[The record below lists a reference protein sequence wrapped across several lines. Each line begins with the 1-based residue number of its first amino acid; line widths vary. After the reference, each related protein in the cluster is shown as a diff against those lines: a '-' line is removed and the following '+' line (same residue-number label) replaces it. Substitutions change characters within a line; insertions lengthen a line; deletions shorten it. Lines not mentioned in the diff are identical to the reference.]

1 MTDDSNIREWARIR
15 QQVRVND
22 LKRHVYEVHL
32 QTVNRLGRKEIWKD
46 PCPISGNKW
55 PCARHEL
62 CTWCTNEQARYKAAS
77 LYKRHEMITELKP
90 WLSVGGELT
99 KTLPG
104 SWHSIRKAPLW
115 DQYKYFTKRS
125 RNKRWMKFLREHVGA
140 AGGIEFLEITQNSST
155 GAWNLHSHDLLYV
168 EEEKQLN
175 IPVTKSVEYCG
186 ADGCNHTLDECMDD
200 SHLVQ
205 PIRSKNVGG
214 SWNKLREFGWGQ
226 RYSYDD
232 NVQHE
237 IAVGYLTK
245 LAYAAKPIQFSTK
258 IEDLTDL
265 SRFMMYSRPR
275 MTRVWGELR
284 ISRDE
289 RKLLEEI
296 NN

>member
-1 MTDDSNIREWARIR
+1 MTKDEYSKELFSIRKRALTSLFQES
-15 QQVRVND
+15 QTKSVN
-22 LKRHVYEVHL
+22 K
-32 QTVNRLGRKEIWKD
+32 LGRKEIWHD
-46 PCPISGNKW
+46 PCPQSGNKY

-77 LYKRHEMITELKP
+77 LYKRHEMIGELKP
-90 WLSVGGELT
+90 WITVGGELT

-140 AGGIEFLEITQNSST
+140 VGGIEFLEITQNSKT
-155 GAWNLHSHDLLYV
+155 GAWNLHSHDLLYT

-175 IPVTKSVEYCG
+175 IPATKSVEYCG
-186 ADGCNHTLDECMDD
+186 ADGCNHTLAECVDD
-200 SHLVQ
+200 LHLVQ
-205 PIRSKNVGG
+205 PIRRTNVGG
-214 SWNKLREFGWGQ
+214 SWYKLREFGWGQ
-226 RYSYDD
+226 RYSYDPD
-232 NVQHE
+232 VQHE

-245 LAYAAKPIQFSTK
+245 LAYAAKPIQFSSK

-265 SRFMMYSRPR
+265 SRFMYYSRPR
-275 MTRVWGELR
+275 MTRVWGDLR

>member
-1 MTDDSNIREWARIR
+1 MSDDSNIQEWARIR
-15 QQVRVND
+15 
-22 LKRHVYEVHL
+22 KRALVAEVQL
-32 QTVNRLGRKEIWKD
+32 NQTKTVNRLGRREIWKD
-46 PCPISGNKW
+46 PCPQSGNKW

-77 LYKRHEMITELKP
+77 LYRRHENLQVLKP
-90 WLSVGGELT
+90 WLSIGGELT

-104 SWHSIRKAPLW
+104 SWHKIRQAPLW

-155 GAWNLHSHDLLYV
+155 GAWNLHSHDLLYTA
-168 EEEKQLN
+168 EEKQLN
-175 IPVTKSVEYCG
+175 IPPTPVIDLCG
-186 ADGCNHTLDECMDD
+186 HDNCNLSIDECMND
-200 SHLVQ
+200 SHLIT
-205 PIRSKNVGG
+205 PIRRKGVGG

-226 RYSYDD
+226 RYSYDP

-245 LAYAAKPIQFSTK
+245 LAYAAKPIQFSSK

-284 ISRDE
+284 LSLAE
-289 RKLLEEI
+289 RKFLEDI

>member
-1 MTDDSNIREWARIR
+1 MTWNMSDRLKALQREVQRT
-15 QQVRVND
+15 
-22 LKRHVYEVHL
+22 HTM
-32 QTVNRLGRKEIWKD
+32 TVNRKERKEIWKD
-46 PCPISGNKW
+46 PCPNSGNKW

-77 LYKRHEMITELKP
+77 LYKRHEHIQVLKP
-90 WLSVGGELT
+90 WLSIAGELT

-125 RNKRWMKFLREHVGA
+125 RNKRWMKFLRSTGA
-140 AGGIEFLEITQNSST
+140 VGGIEFLEITQNSST
-155 GAWNLHSHDLLYV
+155 GAWNLHSHDLLYCKD
-168 EEEKQLN
+168 EQELK
-175 IPVTKSVEYCG
+175 IPVTKSIEICG
-186 ADGCNHTLDECMDD
+186 ADGCNLSLDECLDD

-205 PIRSKNVGG
+205 PIRRKNVGG

-226 RYSYDD
+226 RYSYDPE
-232 NVQHE
+232 VQHE

-245 LAYAAKPIQFSTK
+245 LAYAAKPIQFSSK
-258 IEDLTDL
+258 IEDLSDL
-265 SRFMMYSRPR
+265 SRFMTYSRPR

-289 RKLLEEI
+289 RNYLEEI